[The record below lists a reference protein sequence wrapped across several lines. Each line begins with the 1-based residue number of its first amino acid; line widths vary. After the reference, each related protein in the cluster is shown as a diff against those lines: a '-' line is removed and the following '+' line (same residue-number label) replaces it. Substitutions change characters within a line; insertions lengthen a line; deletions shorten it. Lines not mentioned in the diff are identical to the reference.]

1 MDNKISFLGTLLILL
16 LGLAPLSHAKEGAKT
31 RPYREH
37 EVYFDNTSN
46 ELNVYKLYGRFD
58 GNTAF
63 ILGGIQGDEPGGF
76 MSADLYPNLVLER
89 GNLIVIPRA
98 NFESIIHNNRGVNG
112 DMNRRFDNDA
122 PRDIDD
128 RIVEII
134 KGLMGEAD
142 IFLNLHD
149 GWGYFRPTRVDD
161 WHNPHRFGQSVIADA
176 SYFVARGDTLHL
188 ADMAT
193 RVIRN
198 MNRKITTP
206 EYQYHFMNTKTLDP
220 NTDFPE
226 MRLSA
231 TCFALTEF
239 GIPAFGIETSK
250 NLPSLEMKI
259 RFHNYAINEF
269 LKLMDIEP
277 EHPAIL
283 YEPPKLIYLML
294 SVNNGPMQIV
304 HPGQTINVNAGDLVA
319 VQHIESNYQ
328 RGLSCDIQ
336 DLGTENDLQEPIRV
350 TTSTN
355 IVVRKDHSVIGK
367 IPLAVDQVQYS
378 LMTYIFEVNG
388 QRRAI
393 LDQQQLEV
401 RRGDK
406 IKIIDVLFDGSRSS
420 DFVVNLKGYVPPTD
434 YNTGEDRNYL
444 IDTSQ
449 LHWNK
454 YSLHGEGK
462 VYPIVV
468 YKGDLAVSSAYISI
482 TN

>member
-1 MDNKISFLGTLLILL
+1 VNNKIKFLGCLTIL
-16 LGLAPLSHAKEGAKT
+16 LGLVSLSRGSQQDKT

-37 EVYFDNTSN
+37 EVYFENTPN
-46 ELNVYKLYGRFD
+46 ELNIYKLYGRFD

-98 NFESIIHNNRGVNG
+98 NFQSIIRNNRGVNG
-112 DMNRRFDNDA
+112 DMNRRFDHDA
-122 PRDIDD
+122 PKDIDD

-149 GWGYFRPTRVDD
+149 GWGYFRPSYVDD

-176 SYFVARGDTLHL
+176 SQFIIRGDTLHL
-188 ADMAT
+188 EAMAAQ
-193 RVIRN
+193 VVGN
-198 MNRKITTP
+198 MNKKIMEP
-206 EYQYHFMNTKTLDP
+206 EYKYHFMNTKTLDP

-250 NLPSLEMKI
+250 NLPNLELKI

-269 LKLMDIEP
+269 LKLMNIEP

-283 YEPPKLIYLML
+283 YEPPKLIYLL
-294 SVNNGPMQIV
+294 VSINNGPMQLCN
-304 HPGQTINVNAGDLVA
+304 PGQTISINAGDLVT
-319 VQHIESNYQ
+319 VQHIESNYA
-328 RGLSCDIQ
+328 RGLSCNIQ
-336 DLGTENDLQEPIRV
+336 GMGTDNDLQKPLRINSS
-350 TTSTN
+350 TTIT
-355 IVVRKDHSVIGK
+355 VRKDHSIIGK
-367 IPLAVDQVQYS
+367 IPLAVDQVRYD

-388 QRRAI
+388 TKRAI
-393 LDQQQLEV
+393 LDNQRLEIQ
-401 RRGDK
+401 RGDK
-406 IKIIDVLFDGSRSS
+406 IKIVDVLLDGSRSS
-420 DFVVNLKGYVPPTD
+420 DFLVNLKGYVPPTD
-434 YNTGEDRNYL
+434 YNNGEDRNYV

-454 YSLHGEGK
+454 YSVNGEGK

-468 YKGDLAVSSAYISI
+468 YKGQHKVSRAFIAIS
-482 TN
+482 N